1 MPLIV
6 DEYNLKQ
13 ISLPSREQKYS
24 MSDNVYYVNL
34 HKSADKSRR
43 TYS

>member
-34 HKSADKSRR
+34 FRSITDPRR
-43 TYS
+43 IYR